1 MVTRIDSNKLRL
13 GMFIHNLG
21 GSWMPHPFLRKSFL
35 LKNAEDISRILEA
48 GINEVWIDETKGESV
63 AAEPPKLSKHAHQKL
78 LPSLKQK
85 LPRKKRKI
93 PLQWQLRQ
101 FLPASFAM
109 MPNSK

>member
-21 GSWMPHPFLRKSFL
+21 GSWMTHPFLRKSFL

-63 AAEPPKLSKHAHQKL
+63 AAEPPNY
-78 LPSLKQK
+78 
-85 LPRKKRKI
+85 
-93 PLQWQLRQ
+93 
-101 FLPASFAM
+101 
-109 MPNSK
+109 PNTLIRNCCHRSNKNCQEKNGKFRFNGS